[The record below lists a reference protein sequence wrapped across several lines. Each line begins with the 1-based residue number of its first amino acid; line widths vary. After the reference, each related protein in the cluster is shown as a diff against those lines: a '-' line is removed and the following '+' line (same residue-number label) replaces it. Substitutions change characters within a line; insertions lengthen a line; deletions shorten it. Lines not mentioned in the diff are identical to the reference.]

1 VALEVHAADQPGRGE
16 RIVIAVAR
24 ALFLA
29 LLVSTAALAIDE
41 KPAFED
47 PAMQS
52 RYEAL
57 TRELRCTVC
66 QNQSIADSN
75 ASLARDLRREVRR
88 LMEEGRSDQEIR
100 DFLTDRYTDFVLY
113 NPPVKP
119 RTYLLWAAP
128 GLLVIIGLGV
138 AVMVVLRRAQAAKE
152 NPAVLDADNE
162 TGSP

>member
-1 VALEVHAADQPGRGE
+1 
-16 RIVIAVAR
+16 VIHWAR
-24 ALFLA
+24 ALLLG
-29 LLVSTAALAIDE
+29 LLVSTAAVAIDNE
-41 KPAFED
+41 PAFED

-52 RYEAL
+52 RYDAL
-57 TRELRCTVC
+57 IRELRCTVC
-66 QNQSIADSN
+66 QNQTIADSN

-88 LMEEGRSDQEIR
+88 LMEEGRTDQEIR

-128 GLLVIIGLGV
+128 GLLVAIGLG
-138 AVMVVLRRAQAAKE
+138 AAILVVVRRAKAAKD

>member
-1 VALEVHAADQPGRGE
+1 VRVLV
-16 RIVIAVAR
+16 R
-24 ALFLA
+24 ALLLA
-29 LLVSTAALAIDE
+29 LFVSTAALAIDNE
-41 KPAFED
+41 PAFDD
-47 PAMQS
+47 PAMQA
-52 RYEAL
+52 RYDAL
-57 TRELRCTVC
+57 IRELRCTVC

-88 LMEEGRSDQEIR
+88 LMEEGRTDQEIR

-128 GLLVIIGLGV
+128 GLLVIIGLGM
-138 AVMVVLRRAQAAKE
+138 AVMVVLRRARAARE
-152 NPAVLDADNE
+152 NPAALEADNE

>member
-1 VALEVHAADQPGRGE
+1 
-16 RIVIAVAR
+16 VIALAR

-41 KPAFED
+41 KAAFDD
-47 PAMQS
+47 PAMQA

-66 QNQSIADSN
+66 QNQTIADSN

-88 LMEEGRSDQEIR
+88 LMEEGNTDQQIR

-128 GLLVIIGLGV
+128 GLLVIMGLGA
-138 AVMVVLRRAQAAKE
+138 AVMVVLRRAKAAKE
-152 NPAVLDADNE
+152 NPAALDADNE

>member
-1 VALEVHAADQPGRGE
+1 MAL
-16 RIVIAVAR
+16 AR

-41 KPAFED
+41 KPAFDD
-47 PAMQS
+47 PAMQA
-52 RYEAL
+52 RYESL

-66 QNQSIADSN
+66 QNQTIADSN

-88 LMEEGRSDQEIR
+88 LMAEGNTDQEIR

-128 GLLVIIGLGV
+128 GLLVIFGMGAAV
-138 AVMVVLRRAQAAKE
+138 AVVKRRARAARDNTATKE
-152 NPAVLDADNE
+152 NDSE
-162 TGSP
+162 TGTL

>member
-1 VALEVHAADQPGRGE
+1 MIALS
-16 RIVIAVAR
+16 R
-24 ALFLA
+24 ALLLG
-29 LLVSTAALAIDE
+29 LLVATAALAIDNE
-41 KPAFED
+41 RAFED

-57 TRELRCTVC
+57 IRELRCTVC
-66 QNQSIADSN
+66 QNQTIADSN

-88 LMEEGRSDQEIR
+88 LMGEGQSDQQIR

-128 GLLVIIGLGV
+128 VLLVVLGLGAAAIV
-138 AVMVVLRRAQAAKE
+138 IVRRARAARE
-152 NPAVLDADNE
+152 NPATLEQDPEAE
-162 TGSP
+162 ST